1 MPLKRTGAAA
11 ELDSQ
16 AAPDTVTMAERKTN
30 ETDDRVHEFI
40 DAIEDDAKREDCRAI
55 MKLMAAATGVEPKMW
70 GTSIVGFG
78 KHHYQYA
85 NGKPAEICKVG
96 FAPRSKSFAFYI
108 PKYPEHA
115 SLIKKL
121 GKHKYSGGCLH
132 IARLADVQVGILK
145 RMIASAFR
153 TGGRGAA

>member
-1 MPLKRTGAAA
+1 
-11 ELDSQ
+11 
-16 AAPDTVTMAERKTN
+16 MAKRKTN
-30 ETDDRVHEFI
+30 ETDDSVDKFI
-40 DAIEDDAKREDCRAI
+40 DSIKDESKQVDSRAI
-55 MKLMAAATGVEPKMW
+55 TKLMAAATGVEPKMW

-96 FAPRSKSFAFYI
+96 FSPRARSFSFYL

-115 SLIKKL
+115 SLIKTL

-132 IARLADVQVGILK
+132 VTRLSDVDVEVLALMVKG
-145 RMIASAFR
+145 AFR
-153 TGGRGAA
+153 VDDGPC

>member
-1 MPLKRTGAAA
+1 
-11 ELDSQ
+11 
-16 AAPDTVTMAERKTN
+16 MAKRKTN
-30 ETDDRVHEFI
+30 QTDDSVEEFI
-40 DAIEDDAKREDCRAI
+40 DSIKDEAKRDDSRAI
-55 MKLMAAATGVEPKMW
+55 TRLMAAATGEEPKMW

-96 FAPRSKSFAFYI
+96 FAPRSRSFAFYL

-115 SLIKKL
+115 SLIEKL

-132 IARLADVQVGILK
+132 VTRLADVDADVLA
-145 RMIASAFR
+145 RMVAKAYR
-153 TGGRGAA
+153 TSGSGAC

>member
-1 MPLKRTGAAA
+1 
-11 ELDSQ
+11 
-16 AAPDTVTMAERKTN
+16 MAKRKTN
-30 ETDDRVHEFI
+30 ETDDSVDQFI
-40 DAIEDDAKREDCRAI
+40 DAIADESKRIDCRAI
-55 MKLMAAATGVEPKMW
+55 VKLMTAATGVEPKMW
-70 GTSIVGFG
+70 GASIVGFG

-85 NGKPAEICKVG
+85 NGKPAEICKIG

-132 IARLADVQVGILK
+132 ITRLADVQVEILT
-145 RMIASAFR
+145 RMIERAFR
-153 TGGRGAA
+153 SGGRGTD

>member
-1 MPLKRTGAAA
+1 
-11 ELDSQ
+11 
-16 AAPDTVTMAERKTN
+16 MAKRKTN
-30 ETDDRVHEFI
+30 QTDDSVDAFI
-40 DAIEDDAKREDCRAI
+40 ASIEDDAKREDCRAI
-55 MKLMAAATGVEPKMW
+55 TRLMAAATGKEPKMW

-96 FAPRSKSFAFYI
+96 FAPRARSFSLYL

-132 IARLADVQVGILK
+132 VTRLADVDVEVLR
-145 RMIASAFR
+145 RMVESAFR
-153 TGGRGAA
+153 VPDSGPC

>member
-1 MPLKRTGAAA
+1 
-11 ELDSQ
+11 
-16 AAPDTVTMAERKTN
+16 MAKRKTN
-30 ETDDRVHEFI
+30 ETDDSVDAFI
-40 DAIEDDAKREDCRAI
+40 DSIKDDSKRNDCRAI
-55 MKLMAAATGVEPKMW
+55 MKLMAAATGEKPRMW

-96 FAPRSKSFAFYI
+96 FAPRARSFAFYL
-108 PKYPEHA
+108 PKYPGHA

-132 IARLADVQVGILK
+132 LARLADVDVDVLS
-145 RMIASAFR
+145 RMVERAYR
-153 TGGRGAA
+153 KPDGGPC